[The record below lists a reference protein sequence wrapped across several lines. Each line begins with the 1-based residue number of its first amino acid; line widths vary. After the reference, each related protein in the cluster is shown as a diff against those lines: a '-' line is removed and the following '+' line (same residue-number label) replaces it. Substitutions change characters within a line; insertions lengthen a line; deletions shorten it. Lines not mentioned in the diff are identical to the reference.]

1 MISPNL
7 KHMRFWSAL
16 AVIAAICGLSSTA
29 LAQALRTEGVPE
41 ESVKFSCAIH
51 EVGKAPAA
59 VVSLEVLQPISS
71 LNDRLVMNVTSWT
84 IDNRQSAT
92 LRLVSIADD
101 RMPDVFRVPVHGG
114 LWLGSGA
121 QLLLTRLQVLERQ
134 IRDLVVMTDGRA
146 VGYSCERSRPQAT
159 NLNSDAQPSGG
170 PQR

>member
-1 MISPNL
+1 MNSPSL
-7 KHMRFWSAL
+7 KSMRSWPAL
-16 AVIAAICGLSSTA
+16 AVIASMCVLSSKA
-29 LAQALRTEGVPE
+29 LAQSTQSDAAMGT
-41 ESVKFSCAIH
+41 KFSCAIH

-59 VVSLEVLQPISS
+59 VLSLEVLQPVSS
-71 LNDRLVMNVTSWT
+71 LSDRLVMNVTAWT

-121 QLLLTRLQVLERQ
+121 QLMLTRLQLLERQ
-134 IRDLVVMTDGRA
+134 VRDLVVMTDGRA
-146 VGYSCERSRPQAT
+146 VGYSCERSRPQTT
-159 NLNSDAQPSGG
+159 NLNSDTQPSGG